1 MVLKIAMVT
10 LQFIKNNWKALL
22 MISIVTIF
30 FTTYYGNKLDK
41 LNSELSETR
50 DNYEA
55 YKGLSEGK
63 LSANKVIH
71 LNKREMKLT
80 KDTLIRVINN
90 FVTENK
96 EVNPDVSSGITQVIR
111 DTILVPINKKLPEFD
126 VTKELNEET
135 KITVIGRD
143 SNLTLIPDISNTLL
157 LEVGVKREYK
167 NQYKSGWSRF
177 WHFDWKKVNSLEY
190 RVDNTNKLIKLNNVR
205 VIKHE
210 N

>member
-1 MVLKIAMVT
+1 MALRIAMAT
-10 LQFIKNNWKALL
+10 LQFIKNNWKSLL

-30 FTTYYGNKLDK
+30 FTTYYGDKLDK
-41 LNSELSETR
+41 LNSELSRTR

-55 YKGLSEGK
+55 YKGISEGK
-63 LSANKVIH
+63 VSANKVIH
-71 LNKREMKLT
+71 LNKSEIKLT
-80 KDTLIRVINN
+80 KDTLVKIVNN

-96 EVNPDVSSGITQVIR
+96 DIKPDMSSGITQVIR
-111 DTILVPINKKLPEFD
+111 DTILVPINKQLPEFD

>member
-1 MVLKIAMVT
+1 MVT
-10 LQFIKNNWKALL
+10 LQFIKSNWKSLL
-22 MISIVTIF
+22 IISIVAIF
-30 FTTYYGNKLDK
+30 FTAHYEGKLNK
-41 LNSELSETR
+41 LNSELSKTR

-71 LNKREMKLT
+71 LSKSDIKFST
-80 KDTLIRVINN
+80 DTLVRVINN

-96 EVNPDVSSGITQVIR
+96 GVKPDISSGITQVIQ
-111 DTILVPINKKLPEFD
+111 DTVLVPIYKQLPEFN

-190 RVDNTNKLIKLNNVR
+190 RVNNTNKLIKLNNVR
-205 VIKHE
+205 VIKYE

>member
-1 MVLKIAMVT
+1 MVT
-10 LQFIKNNWKALL
+10 FQFIKSNWKSLL
-22 MISIVTIF
+22 LISIVAVFLTS
-30 FTTYYGNKLDK
+30 YYRGKLNK
-41 LNSELSETR
+41 LNSELSRTR

-63 LSANKVIH
+63 LSANKVIY
-71 LNKREMKLT
+71 LNKSEIKLS
-80 KDTLIRVINN
+80 KDTLVRVINN
-90 FVTENK
+90 FVAENK
-96 EVNPDVSSGITQVIR
+96 GVKPDVSSGITQVIR
-111 DTILVPINKKLPEFD
+111 DTVLVPINKQLPEFN

-135 KITVIGRD
+135 KITVIGKD